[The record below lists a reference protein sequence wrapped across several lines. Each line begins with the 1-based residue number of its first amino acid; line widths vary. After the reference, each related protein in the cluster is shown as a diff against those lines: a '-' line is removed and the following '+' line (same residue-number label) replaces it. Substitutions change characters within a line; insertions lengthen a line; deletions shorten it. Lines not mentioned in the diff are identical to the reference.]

1 MRIKKY
7 VAESMPEAL
16 KQVKADLGANAVIL
30 NTRTLRKGGK
40 FGLGKGQ
47 VEVTAAIDE
56 GKSPATHATKRTAT
70 RRSAKKSAS
79 VAMPRAVK
87 RAASEPAAP
96 PAVEPQWAD
105 RISRKLEGLEAAVRA
120 GAPTGGGERL
130 LLPGALEVL
139 STQLTASGLADSLAQ
154 DILKGILLDPGP
166 TGLKD
171 LPPLQRLAADLL
183 ARWFE
188 EPLPTRLGKGVRSV
202 VALVGPAGVGKTT
215 TAARIAAHFASENDV
230 RAMLVAADTD
240 RVGGL
245 EQLRAYAGILGVP
258 VEVVHTPE
266 DMGDVIRS
274 RRDIDLVLIDT
285 AGAGPLAK
293 DQIVRLN
300 DLLKEAAPNEVHLT
314 LGAPTDLQQMRD
326 VVKAY
331 APIGIN
337 RLLLTKIDETAR
349 LGAACALG
357 VESKLPLSYT
367 THGRAVPGDLLPAD
381 PQQLA
386 QDLFERIAHAN
397 G

>member
-56 GKSPATHATKRTAT
+56 GKPPASAAKRTAPKRLPT
-70 RRSAKKSAS
+70 AS
-79 VAMPRAVK
+79 VPMPRAVATK
-87 RAASEPAAP
+87 RPASEPA
-96 PAVEPQWAD
+96 VVSEPQWAD
-105 RISRKLEGLEAAVRA
+105 RISRKLEGLEAALRA
-120 GAPTGGGERL
+120 GVPRGGGERL

-139 STQLTASGLADSLAQ
+139 SAQLTAAGLADALAQ
-154 DILKGILLDPGP
+154 NILKGILLDPGP
-166 TGLKD
+166 TGLKN
-171 LPPLQRLAADLL
+171 LPPLQRLAADML

-188 EPLPTRLGKGVRSV
+188 DPMPTRLGKGVRSV

-215 TAARIAAHFASENDV
+215 TAARLAAHFASETDARV
-230 RAMLVAADTD
+230 MLVAADTD

-258 VEVVHTPE
+258 VEVVYTPE
-266 DMGDVIRS
+266 EMGDVIRT

-285 AGAGPLAK
+285 AGAGPLAG
-293 DQIVRLN
+293 DQIARLN
-300 DLLKEAAPNEVHLT
+300 ALLKEAAPNEVHLT
-314 LGAPTDLQQMRD
+314 LSAPTDFHQMRD
-326 VVKAY
+326 VVTAY

-349 LGAACALG
+349 LGAACALA